1 MRILCL
7 GVNFRSAPLAIREKL
22 AFTPAS
28 ADRALRQLAQAWP
41 RAEFFLLSTCNRT
54 ELYTARPLHA
64 HPREEELLHWFGRF
78 HELDPAEFAEAV
90 YTHAEADA
98 VGHLFSVAAGIDSLV
113 PGEPQIVA
121 QIKQA
126 ATTAA
131 EVGPL
136 ASTLRNLIDEALR
149 AAKDVRTRT
158 GIAEGKSSVASVALD
173 VLTQTFGDL
182 ADRCILSIG
191 GGKISEILLGQAR
204 TLRPGAM
211 IVANR
216 SLDRAEEL
224 AGAVEAEPADLS
236 DLPALLARAD
246 AVISSTASPEPIVTA
261 AMLESCDPRPSLLL
275 DLAVP
280 RDIDPAVGDL
290 PGVTLRNIDDLD
302 AVVATSLAGRR
313 DHLGPARTIINE
325 HLARFMDNVNVQA
338 VVPTL
343 EALYA
348 RMEEIIDAELTE
360 AANKFSTHDDSDED
374 MDILRRSLR
383 RSMRRLCHPAAENLR
398 RQAAAGHGERSAQI
412 LRKLLDLDE

>member
-7 GVNFRSAPLAIREKL
+7 GVNFRSARLAIREKL

-28 ADRALRQLAQAWP
+28 ADRALRQLGQAWP

-64 HPREEELLHWFGRF
+64 HPREEELLHWLGRF
-78 HELDPAEFAEAV
+78 HQVDPGEFADAIYSHV
-90 YTHAEADA
+90 EADA
-98 VGHLFSVAAGIDSLV
+98 VGHLFAVAAGLDSLV

-121 QIKQA
+121 QVKQA
-126 ATTAA
+126 AAAAA

-136 ASTLRNLIDEALR
+136 GSTLRNLIDEALR

-173 VLTQTFGDL
+173 VLAETFGDL
-182 ADRCILSIG
+182 TGRCLLSIG

-204 TLRPGAM
+204 ALAPQRM

-216 SLDRAEEL
+216 SPDRAQEL
-224 AGAVEAEPADLS
+224 AQAVEAEPADLS
-236 DLPALLARAD
+236 DLPDLLARAD
-246 AVISSTASPEPIVTA
+246 VVITSTGSAKPIITR
-261 AMLESCDPRPSLLL
+261 AMLESGADRPTLLI

-280 RDIDPAVGDL
+280 RDIEPAAGEL
-290 PGVTLRNIDDLD
+290 PGITLRNIDDLD
-302 AVVATSLAGRR
+302 AVVTRSLAGRA
-313 DHLGPARTIINE
+313 DHLEPARAIIDE

-383 RSMRRLCHPAAENLR
+383 RAMRRLCHPAAENLR

-412 LRKLLDLDE
+412 LRKLLDLGE